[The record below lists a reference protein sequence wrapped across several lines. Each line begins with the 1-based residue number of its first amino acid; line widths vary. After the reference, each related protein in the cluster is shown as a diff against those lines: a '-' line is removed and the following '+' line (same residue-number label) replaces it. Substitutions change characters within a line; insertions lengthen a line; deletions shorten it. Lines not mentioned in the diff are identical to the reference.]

1 MPSVAIIGS
10 RGYPSFYGGFETA
23 VRYIAPAFV
32 NSGWEVTVYSR
43 PGETV
48 PEWEFRDSRINVVET
63 KGVNSRSL
71 STLTYGLSSALHAAR
86 NRPDVALV
94 MNVANGLFL
103 PTLSIRRV
111 PTIVNVDG
119 LEWLRAKWG
128 RLARIVFRLG
138 AYLST
143 RLATELI
150 VDSIEIGRVWQ
161 RKFGRAG
168 HFIPYGGS
176 VPQRVI
182 PLPGPLKRGKYVLM
196 VARLVPE
203 NSVTPFLEAAR
214 VLSDETD
221 VVIVGSS
228 GFGDPIEQEIKRF
241 ADNCT
246 SFHWL
251 GHVKDDQLLHALWQN
266 CGVYFHGHTVGGTNP
281 ALVQAMA
288 CGAPT
293 VAVDTPFNR
302 EVLGEQALFTAVN
315 SETILSSIR
324 SALADDLFQEASR
337 SANTKRA
344 TELYSWESIS
354 DSYIQ
359 LATKVAASRS
369 RMGKI

>member
-23 VRYIAPAFV
+23 VRYIAPAFAD
-32 NSGWEVTVYSR
+32 SGWEVTVYSR

-48 PEWEFRDSRINVVET
+48 PGWEFRDSRIHVVET

-103 PTLSIRRV
+103 PALSIRGI

-128 RLARIVFRLG
+128 RLARIVFRVG

-143 RLATELI
+143 RFATELI
-150 VDSIEIGRVWQ
+150 VDSKEIGRVWR

-176 VPQRVI
+176 VPRSVI
-182 PLPGPLKRGKYVLM
+182 PLPEPFKHGKYVLM

-203 NSVTPFLEAAR
+203 NSVIPFLEAAR
-214 VLSDETD
+214 FLSETTD
-221 VVIVGSS
+221 VVLVGSS
-228 GFGDPIEQEIKRF
+228 GFGDPIEKEVRRL
-241 ADNCT
+241 ADSCA

-251 GHVKDDQLLHALWQN
+251 GHVKDDQLLYALWQN

-302 EVLGEQALFTAVN
+302 EVLGENALFTPSNA
-315 SETILSSIR
+315 EAILSSIR
-324 SALADDLFQEASR
+324 SALVDDLFQEASR
-337 SANTKRA
+337 SLNIKRA
-344 TELYSWESIS
+344 TELYSWKRIS

-359 LATKVAASRS
+359 LATKVAASQS
-369 RMGKI
+369 RIGKL